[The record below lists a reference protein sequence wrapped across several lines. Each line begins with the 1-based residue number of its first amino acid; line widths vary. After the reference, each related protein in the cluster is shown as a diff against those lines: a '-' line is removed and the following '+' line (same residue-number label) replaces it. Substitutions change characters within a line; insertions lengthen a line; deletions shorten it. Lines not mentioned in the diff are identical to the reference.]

1 MQGDT
6 SFNQYLTELK
16 LKAKSCEFAQL
27 QESLIRDRVVCGNTS
42 KTLRERLLREDDIS
56 LEKAAQ
62 LCLAA
67 ETTKV
72 QIKQMHEE
80 DHNAQA
86 FARESKDIDAVRHKQ
101 TRDKEHRNKTQASMQ
116 DKSNTFYCTRCGTEH
131 VSRKCPAYGKPC
143 KNCKKTYPFAKKI
156 GRAHV

>member
-1 MQGDT
+1 M

-27 QESLIRDRVVCGNTS
+27 QESLIRDRVVGGITS
-42 KTLRERLLREDDIS
+42 ETLRERLLREDDIC
-56 LEKAAQ
+56 LEKAAR

-101 TRDKEHRNKTQASMQ
+101 TRDKEHRNKTQASM
-116 DKSNTFYCTRCGTEH
+116 
-131 VSRKCPAYGKPC
+131 
-143 KNCKKTYPFAKKI
+143 
-156 GRAHV
+156 